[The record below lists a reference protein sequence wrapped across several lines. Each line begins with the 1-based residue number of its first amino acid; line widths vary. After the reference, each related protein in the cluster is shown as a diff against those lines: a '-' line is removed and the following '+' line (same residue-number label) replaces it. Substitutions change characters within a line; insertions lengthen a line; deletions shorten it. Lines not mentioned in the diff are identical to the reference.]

1 MTRAEDR
8 LYVCGWQGVQ
18 ARNEGCWYDL
28 IERGLRPHLT
38 PAEDFEGRP
47 VSRMAC
53 PQAKE
58 PRGGKKTRETRKV
71 APLPEWAQTPAP
83 EERAGAR
90 LSPSRLAAN
99 ASGESPFGPEQPA
112 LGPSAL
118 AEDMRFVRGRLIHAL
133 LQHLPQ
139 VAPEDRRHAAEAF
152 VKARGDMLS
161 APARQDIVSESL
173 AIVGDPDF
181 VPLFAPESLAE
192 VPVVARIGTGDRAF
206 DLEGQIDRLAILG
219 DELLIL
225 DYKTNRPLPLTETE
239 VAPAYI
245 GQLAAYRLALRQMF
259 PGKTIRAAL
268 LWTDGPRLMEISSAL
283 LEAAESDILGAQ
295 GSLDATGGHT

>member
-1 MTRAEDR
+1 
-8 LYVCGWQGVQ
+8 
-18 ARNEGCWYDL
+18 
-28 IERGLRPHLT
+28 
-38 PAEDFEGRP
+38 
-47 VSRMAC
+47 
-53 PQAKE
+53 
-58 PRGGKKTRETRKV
+58 
-71 APLPEWAQTPAP
+71 
-83 EERAGAR
+83 
-90 LSPSRLAAN
+90 
-99 ASGESPFGPEQPA
+99 
-112 LGPSAL
+112 
-118 AEDMRFVRGRLIHAL
+118 MRFVRGRLIHAL